1 MASFVESPFLH
12 ARQMLSLNSSSSNP
26 LTETR
31 TSNIN
36 MEQLIMP
43 VHPISQNQINNN
55 NNNKNIKQ
63 QQNRKDN

>member
-31 TSNIN
+31 TSNTN

-43 VHPISQNQINNN
+43 VHPISQNQ
-55 NNNKNIKQ
+55 KQ
-63 QQNRKDN
+63 VILPDAGRIFNLF